1 MMRQRWG
8 SVLDSDPFYNRN
20 PSRKHEYKLAFP
32 PGIPVSGNLYP
43 PAGVTRWGLNEAA
56 KAA

>member
-20 PSRKHEYKLAFP
+20 LSRKHEYKLAFP
-32 PGIPVSGNLYP
+32 PGIPVSDNLYP